1 MRPPGYARWNTTAKF
16 IEYRAHSFTAHLSD
30 PEWRADPP
38 WGPGGPLSMF
48 FCVNGGCSRISGT
61 ASQGGPLS
69 TFSTS
74 MVDAPGSPLSP
85 PRGPAVD
92 VFCVNGGR
100 SLISVIAS
108 HRPRCRRFLRQWWV
122 LPNLRHRLPGGP
134 SMTFFALNGRRSQIS
149 IIAPREAAVDI
160 FALNGGR
167 SRSSRG
173 PCSVLPCN

>member
-1 MRPPGYARWNTTAKF
+1 MESGPPMGA
-16 IEYRAHSFTAHLSD
+16 
-30 PEWRADPP
+30 
-38 WGPGGPLSMF
+38 WGPSVDVFLRQWWVLPDL
-48 FCVNGGCSRISGT
+48 RHRLP
-61 ASQGGPLS
+61 GGPLS

-74 MVDAPGSPLSP
+74 MVDAPGSPLLP

-100 SLISVIAS
+100 SLISIIAS
-108 HRPRCRRFLRQWWV
+108 HGPRCRRFLRQWWV

-134 SMTFFALNGRRSQIS
+134 SLIFFALNGRRSQIS
-149 IIAPREAAVDI
+149 IIAHREAAVNV

-167 SRSSRG
+167 SRSSQG